1 MNVDTRLI
9 ESVAANARIALSDKE
24 KERFVKEFKDILE
37 AFSVV
42 AAAPVGDVLSVHP
55 GPVVDVVRKDVP
67 VPCLSQEDALRNT
80 SHRKD
85 GYFKG
90 PKAL

>member
-1 MNVDTRLI
+1 MNVDMKLI

-24 KERFVKEFKDILE
+24 KGRFVKEFKDILE
-37 AFSVV
+37 AFSVI
-42 AAAPVGDVLSVHP
+42 AAAPVGDAMSVHP
-55 GPVVDVVRKDVP
+55 EPVVDVVREDVP
-67 VPCLSQEDALRNT
+67 SPCLSQEDALRNT
-80 SHRKD
+80 PHKKD